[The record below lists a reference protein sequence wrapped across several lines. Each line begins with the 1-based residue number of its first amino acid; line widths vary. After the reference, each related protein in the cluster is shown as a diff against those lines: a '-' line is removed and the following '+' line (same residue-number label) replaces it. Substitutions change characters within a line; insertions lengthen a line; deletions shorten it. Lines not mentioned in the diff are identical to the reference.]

1 MSRPNSKITQQID
14 TLLIKL
20 NTIQRKCCEHE
31 ILSEVKKHLNSA
43 ITITEAAL
51 VNPEQCVLSLPVTK
65 KYSPNALHEK
75 QLRFYPTKRKR
86 ERTQSCTK
94 PTLEEVESTKEKLN
108 NTDVVVCGICFKEDD
123 KCSDKCVEWIQCEKC
138 EIWMHSLCANQC
150 DDNFVCDHCK

>member
-1 MSRPNSKITQQID
+1 MG
-14 TLLIKL
+14 
-20 NTIQRKCCEHE
+20 
-31 ILSEVKKHLNSA
+31 EVKKHLNSA
-43 ITITEAAL
+43 ITITEAAQ
-51 VNPEQCVLSLPVTK
+51 VNAAEQCVLSLPVTK
-65 KYSPNALHEK
+65 KFSPDALHEK

-123 KCSDKCVEWIQCEKC
+123 KCRDKSIEWIQCGRC